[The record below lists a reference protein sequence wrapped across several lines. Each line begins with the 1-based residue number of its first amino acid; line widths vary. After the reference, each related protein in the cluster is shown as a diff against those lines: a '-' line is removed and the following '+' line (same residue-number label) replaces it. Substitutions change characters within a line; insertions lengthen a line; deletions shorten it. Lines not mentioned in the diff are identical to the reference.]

1 MRRWNVERDGR
12 YMTVLGGYKLDME
25 NGGRLVR
32 ETIKPKADGDYG
44 CDPLGDNKFR
54 MVPSG
59 DVVDITEMRRRLG
72 KTDTLGEG

>member
-1 MRRWNVERDGR
+1 MITDHETRMWNVERDGR

-59 DVVDITEMRRRLG
+59 DVVDITEMRRRLQS
-72 KTDTLGEG
+72 